1 MKLKQLIFVLGSF
14 YVGSVLAGPAD
25 YVYTPM
31 VEQGEKEIDFKSG
44 TAKQVD
50 GTRTTVNSIG
60 FGYGASEYWFTEVYL
75 KREKSGSDGLSI
87 VEWENKFQLTETGKY
102 PVDIGL
108 ITEIEVPMN
117 NNKAP
122 YEFKIGPLFQT
133 DFGKLQLNGNLLFER
148 KFGRNETNEPQSTEF
163 GYQWQAKYRFKPE
176 FEIGMQGMGETGAWN
191 DWNSTSN
198 QNHRFGPAI
207 FGKVKLAPKQAIKY
221 NAALLFGSS
230 QVAPNHTL
238 RLQVEYEF

>member
-1 MKLKQLIFVLGSF
+1 MKLKQLIFVFGSF

-44 TAKQVD
+44 TAKQLD
-50 GTRTTVNSIG
+50 GTRSTVNSMG

-87 VEWENKFQLTETGKY
+87 VEWENKFQVTETGKY

-122 YEFKIGPLFQT
+122 YEFKFGPLFQT
-133 DFGKLQLNGNLLFER
+133 EFGHVQLNGNLLFER
-148 KFGRNETNEPQSTEF
+148 KFGRNETNEPQNTEF

-176 FEIGMQGMGETGAWN
+176 FELGMQGMGETGAWN
-191 DWNSTSN
+191 DWSSTSN
-198 QNHRFGPAI
+198 QNHRFGPAV
-207 FGKVKLAPKQAIKY
+207 FGKVKLAPKQAVKY

-230 QVAPNHTL
+230 QAAPNHTL

>member
-1 MKLKQLIFVLGSF
+1 MKLKQLIFVFGSF

-44 TAKQVD
+44 TAKQLD
-50 GTRTTVNSIG
+50 GTRSTVNSMG

-122 YEFKIGPLFQT
+122 YEFKFGPLFQT
-133 DFGKLQLNGNLLFER
+133 EFGHVQLNGNLLFER
-148 KFGRNETNEPQSTEF
+148 KFGRNETNEPQNTEF

-176 FEIGMQGMGETGAWN
+176 FELGMQGMGETGAWN
-191 DWNSTSN
+191 DWSSTSN
-198 QNHRFGPAI
+198 QNHRFGPAV
-207 FGKVKLAPKQAIKY
+207 FGKVKLAPKQAVKY

-230 QVAPNHTL
+230 QAAPNDTL

>member
-1 MKLKQLIFVLGSF
+1 MKLKQLIFVIGSF

-25 YVYTPM
+25 YIYTPM

-60 FGYGASEYWFTEVYL
+60 FGYGATDYWFTEVYV

-108 ITEIEVPMN
+108 ITEIEVPIN
-117 NNKAP
+117 NNKEP
-122 YEFKIGPLFQT
+122 YEFKFGPLFQT
-133 DFGKLQLNGNLLFER
+133 EFGRLQLNGNLLFER
-148 KFGRNETNEPQSTEF
+148 KFGRNETNEPQNTEF

-176 FEIGMQGMGETGAWN
+176 FELGMQGMGETGAWN
-191 DWNSTSN
+191 DWSSTSN
-198 QNHRFGPAI
+198 QNHRFGPAV
-207 FGKVKLAPKQAIKY
+207 FGKVKLAPKQAVKY

-230 QVAPNHTL
+230 QAAPNHTL

>member
-1 MKLKQLIFVLGSF
+1 MKLKQLICVLGSF
-14 YVGSVLAGPAD
+14 YIGSVVAGPAD
-25 YVYTPM
+25 YIYYPK
-31 VEQGEKEIDFKSG
+31 VEQGEKEIDYKSG
-44 TAKQVD
+44 TSKQAD
-50 GTRTTVNSIG
+50 GIRTTVHKIG
-60 FGYGASEYWFTEVYL
+60 YGYGATDYWFTEVYVT
-75 KREKSGSDGLSI
+75 REKSGSDGLSI

-133 DFGKLQLNGNLLFER
+133 EFGRLQLNGNLLFER
-148 KFGRNETNEPQSTEF
+148 KFGRNETNEPQNTEF

-176 FEIGMQGMGETGAWN
+176 FELGMQGIGETGAWN
-191 DWNSTSN
+191 DWSSAST
-198 QNHRFGPAI
+198 QNHRFGPAV

-238 RLQVEYEF
+238 RLQLEYEF

>member
-1 MKLKQLIFVLGSF
+1 MKFKYLICLLGSF
-14 YVGSVLAGPAD
+14 YVGSVAAGPAD

-31 VEQGEKEIDFKSG
+31 VEKGEKEIDYKSG
-44 TAKQVD
+44 TAKQAD
-50 GTRTTVNSIG
+50 GTRTTVNKLG
-60 FGYGASEYWFTEVYL
+60 FGYGATDYWFTEVYL
-75 KREKSGSDGLSI
+75 KREKSGSDGLSQ

-108 ITEIEVPMN
+108 ITEIEVPVN

-122 YEFKIGPLFQT
+122 YEFKFGPLFQT
-133 DFGKLQLNGNLLFER
+133 EFGKLQLNGNLLFER
-148 KFGRNETNEPQSTEF
+148 KFGRNETNEQRNTEF

-176 FEIGMQGMGETGAWN
+176 FELGMQGMGETGAWN
-191 DWNSTSN
+191 SWDSASK
-198 QNHRFGPAI
+198 QNHRFGPAV

-230 QVAPNHTL
+230 NVAPDRTL
-238 RLQVEYEF
+238 RMQVEYEF

>member
-1 MKLKQLIFVLGSF
+1 MKLKQLICVLGSF
-14 YVGSVLAGPAD
+14 YIGSVVAGPAD

-87 VEWENKFQLTETGKY
+87 AEWENKFQLTETGKY

-108 ITEIEVPMN
+108 ITEIEVPIN

-122 YEFKIGPLFQT
+122 YEFKFGPLFQG
-133 DFGKLQLNGNLLFER
+133 DFGRLQLNGNLLFER
-148 KFGRNETNEPQSTEF
+148 KFGRNETNEPQNTEF

-176 FEIGMQGMGETGAWN
+176 FELGMQGMGETGVWN
-191 DWNSTSN
+191 DWSSASN
-198 QNHRFGPAI
+198 QNHRFGPAV

>member
-1 MKLKQLIFVLGSF
+1 MKLKQLIFVFGSF

-44 TAKQVD
+44 TAKQLD
-50 GTRTTVNSIG
+50 GTRSTVNSMG

-108 ITEIEVPMN
+108 ITEIEVPIN

-122 YEFKIGPLFQT
+122 YEFKFGPLFQT
-133 DFGKLQLNGNLLFER
+133 EFGHVQLNGNLLFER
-148 KFGRNETNEPQSTEF
+148 KFGRNETNEPQNTEF

-176 FEIGMQGMGETGAWN
+176 FELGMQGMGETGVWN
-191 DWNSTSN
+191 DWSSASN
-198 QNHRFGPAI
+198 QNHRFGPAV

>member
-1 MKLKQLIFVLGSF
+1 MKLKQLIFVFGSF

-44 TAKQVD
+44 TAKQLD
-50 GTRTTVNSIG
+50 GTRSTVNSMG

-108 ITEIEVPMN
+108 ITEIEVPIN

-122 YEFKIGPLFQT
+122 YEFKFGPLFQT
-133 DFGKLQLNGNLLFER
+133 EFGHVQLNGNLLFER
-148 KFGRNETNEPQSTEF
+148 KFGRNETNEPQNTEF

-176 FEIGMQGMGETGAWN
+176 FELGMQGMGETGAWN
-191 DWNSTSN
+191 DWSSTSN
-198 QNHRFGPAI
+198 QNHRFGPAV
-207 FGKVKLAPKQAIKY
+207 FGKVKLAPKQAVKY

-230 QVAPNHTL
+230 QAAPNHTL

>member
-1 MKLKQLIFVLGSF
+1 MKLKQLIFVFGSF

-44 TAKQVD
+44 TTKQLD
-50 GTRTTVNSIG
+50 GTRSTVNSMG

-122 YEFKIGPLFQT
+122 YEFKFGPLFQT
-133 DFGKLQLNGNLLFER
+133 EFGHVQLNGNLLFER
-148 KFGRNETNEPQSTEF
+148 KFGRNETNEPQNTEF

-176 FEIGMQGMGETGAWN
+176 FELGMQGMGETGAWN
-191 DWNSTSN
+191 DWSSTSN
-198 QNHRFGPAI
+198 QNHRFGPAV
-207 FGKVKLAPKQAIKY
+207 FGKVKLAPKQAVKY

-230 QVAPNHTL
+230 QAAPNHTL

>member
-1 MKLKQLIFVLGSF
+1 MKLKQLIFVFGSF

-44 TAKQVD
+44 TAKQLD
-50 GTRTTVNSIG
+50 GTRSTVNSMG

-176 FEIGMQGMGETGAWN
+176 FELGMQGMGETGAWN
-191 DWNSTSN
+191 DWSSTSN
-198 QNHRFGPAI
+198 QNHRFGPAV
-207 FGKVKLAPKQAIKY
+207 FGKVKLAPKQAVKY

-230 QVAPNHTL
+230 QAAPNHTL

>member
-1 MKLKQLIFVLGSF
+1 MKLKQLIFVFGSF

-44 TAKQVD
+44 TAKQLD
-50 GTRTTVNSIG
+50 GTRSTVNSMG

-87 VEWENKFQLTETGKY
+87 VEWENKFQVTETGKY

-122 YEFKIGPLFQT
+122 YEFKFGPLFQT
-133 DFGKLQLNGNLLFER
+133 EFGHVQLNGNLLFER
-148 KFGRNETNEPQSTEF
+148 KFGRNETNEPQNTEF

-176 FEIGMQGMGETGAWN
+176 FELGMQGMGETGAWN
-191 DWNSTSN
+191 DWRSTSN
-198 QNHRFGPAI
+198 QNHRFGPAV
-207 FGKVKLAPKQAIKY
+207 FGKVKLAPKQAVKY

-230 QVAPNHTL
+230 QAAPNHTL

>member
-1 MKLKQLIFVLGSF
+1 MKLKQLICVLGSF
-14 YVGSVLAGPAD
+14 YVGSVVASPAD
-25 YVYTPM
+25 YVYSPM

-44 TAKQVD
+44 TAKEID
-50 GTRTTVNSIG
+50 GTRSLANSIG
-60 FGYGASEYWFTEVYL
+60 FGYGATEYWFTEVYL

-176 FEIGMQGMGETGAWN
+176 FELGMQGMGETGAWN
-191 DWNSTSN
+191 DWSNASN
-198 QNHRFGPAI
+198 QNHRFGPAV

-221 NAALLFGSS
+221 NAAVLFGSS
-230 QVAPNHTL
+230 QVSPNHTL

>member
-1 MKLKQLIFVLGSF
+1 M
-14 YVGSVLAGPAD
+14 
-25 YVYTPM
+25 
-31 VEQGEKEIDFKSG
+31 
-44 TAKQVD
+44 
-50 GTRTTVNSIG
+50 G

-108 ITEIEVPMN
+108 ITEIEVPIN

-122 YEFKIGPLFQT
+122 YEFKFGPLFQT
-133 DFGKLQLNGNLLFER
+133 EFGHVQLNGNLLFER
-148 KFGRNETNEPQSTEF
+148 KFGRNETNEPQNTEF

-176 FEIGMQGMGETGAWN
+176 FELGMQGMGETGAWN
-191 DWNSTSN
+191 DWSSTSN
-198 QNHRFGPAI
+198 QNHRFGPAV
-207 FGKVKLAPKQAIKY
+207 FGKVKLAPKQAVKY

-230 QVAPNHTL
+230 QAAPNHTL

>member
-1 MKLKQLIFVLGSF
+1 MKLKQLIFVFGSF

-44 TAKQVD
+44 TAKQLD
-50 GTRTTVNSIG
+50 GTRSTVNSMG

-87 VEWENKFQLTETGKY
+87 VEWENKFQVTETGKY

-122 YEFKIGPLFQT
+122 YEFKFGPLFQT
-133 DFGKLQLNGNLLFER
+133 EFGHVQLNGNLLFER
-148 KFGRNETNEPQSTEF
+148 KFGRNETNEPQNTEF

-176 FEIGMQGMGETGAWN
+176 FELGMQGMGETGAWN
-191 DWNSTSN
+191 DWSNASN
-198 QNHRFGPAI
+198 QNHRFGPAV

-221 NAALLFGSS
+221 NAAVLFGSS
-230 QVAPNHTL
+230 QVSPNHTL

>member
-87 VEWENKFQLTETGKY
+87 AEWENKFQLTETGKY

-122 YEFKIGPLFQT
+122 YEFKFGPLFQT
-133 DFGKLQLNGNLLFER
+133 EFGQLQLNGNLLFER
-148 KFGRNETNEPQSTEF
+148 KFGRNETNEPQNTEF

-176 FEIGMQGMGETGAWN
+176 FELGMQGMGETGAWN
-191 DWNSTSN
+191 DWSSASN
-198 QNHRFGPAI
+198 QNHRFGPAV
-207 FGKVKLAPKQAIKY
+207 FGKVKLAPKQAVKY

>member
-1 MKLKQLIFVLGSF
+1 MKLKQLIFVFGSF

-50 GTRTTVNSIG
+50 GTRTTVNSMG

-108 ITEIEVPMN
+108 ITEIEVPIN

-122 YEFKIGPLFQT
+122 YEFKFGPLFQT
-133 DFGKLQLNGNLLFER
+133 EFGHVQLNGNLLFER
-148 KFGRNETNEPQSTEF
+148 KFGRNETNEPQNTEF

-176 FEIGMQGMGETGAWN
+176 FELGMQGMGETGAWN
-191 DWNSTSN
+191 DWSSTSN
-198 QNHRFGPAI
+198 QNHRFGPAV
-207 FGKVKLAPKQAIKY
+207 FGKVKLAPKQAVKY

-230 QVAPNHTL
+230 QAAPNHTL

>member
-1 MKLKQLIFVLGSF
+1 MKLKQLIFVFGSF

-44 TAKQVD
+44 TAKQLD
-50 GTRTTVNSIG
+50 GTRSTVNSMG

-108 ITEIEVPMN
+108 ITEIEVPIN

-122 YEFKIGPLFQT
+122 YEFKFGPLFQT
-133 DFGKLQLNGNLLFER
+133 EFGHVQLNGNLLFER
-148 KFGRNETNEPQSTEF
+148 KFGRNETNEPQNTEF

-176 FEIGMQGMGETGAWN
+176 FELGMQGMGETGAWN
-191 DWNSTSN
+191 DWSSTSN
-198 QNHRFGPAI
+198 QNHRFGPAV
-207 FGKVKLAPKQAIKY
+207 FGKVKLAPKQAVKY

-230 QVAPNHTL
+230 QATPNHTL

>member
-1 MKLKQLIFVLGSF
+1 MKLKQLIFVFGSF

-31 VEQGEKEIDFKSG
+31 VEQGEKEVDFKSG
-44 TAKQVD
+44 TAKQLD
-50 GTRTTVNSIG
+50 GTRSTVNSMG

-122 YEFKIGPLFQT
+122 YEFKFGPLFQT
-133 DFGKLQLNGNLLFER
+133 EFGHVQLNGNLLFER
-148 KFGRNETNEPQSTEF
+148 KFGRNETNEPQNTEF

-176 FEIGMQGMGETGAWN
+176 FELGMQGMGETGAWN
-191 DWNSTSN
+191 DWSSTSN
-198 QNHRFGPAI
+198 QNHRFGPAV
-207 FGKVKLAPKQAIKY
+207 FGKVKLAPKQAVKY

>member
-1 MKLKQLIFVLGSF
+1 MKLKQLIFVFGSF

-44 TAKQVD
+44 TAKQLD
-50 GTRTTVNSIG
+50 GTRSTVNSMG

-87 VEWENKFQLTETGKY
+87 VEWENKFQVTETGKY

-122 YEFKIGPLFQT
+122 YEFKFGPLFQT
-133 DFGKLQLNGNLLFER
+133 EFGHVQLNGNLLFER
-148 KFGRNETNEPQSTEF
+148 KFGRNETNEPQNTEF

-176 FEIGMQGMGETGAWN
+176 FELGMQGMGETGAWN
-191 DWNSTSN
+191 DWSNASN
-198 QNHRFGPAI
+198 QNHRFGPAV

-221 NAALLFGSS
+221 NAAVLFGSS

>member
-1 MKLKQLIFVLGSF
+1 MKLKQLIFVFGSF

-44 TAKQVD
+44 TAKQLD
-50 GTRTTVNSIG
+50 GTRSTVNSMG

-87 VEWENKFQLTETGKY
+87 VEWENKFQVTETGKY

-122 YEFKIGPLFQT
+122 YEFKFGPLFQT
-133 DFGKLQLNGNLLFER
+133 EFGHVQLNGNLLFER
-148 KFGRNETNEPQSTEF
+148 KFGRNETNEPQNTEF

-176 FEIGMQGMGETGAWN
+176 FELGMQGMGETGAWN
-191 DWNSTSN
+191 DWSNASN
-198 QNHRFGPAI
+198 QNHRFGPAV
-207 FGKVKLAPKQAIKY
+207 FGKVKLAPKQAVKY

-230 QVAPNHTL
+230 QAAPNHTL

>member
-1 MKLKQLIFVLGSF
+1 MKLKQLIFVFGSF

-31 VEQGEKEIDFKSG
+31 VEQGEKEVDFKSG
-44 TAKQVD
+44 TAKQLD
-50 GTRTTVNSIG
+50 GTRSTVNSMG

-87 VEWENKFQLTETGKY
+87 VEWENKFQVTETGKY

-122 YEFKIGPLFQT
+122 YEFKFGPLFQT
-133 DFGKLQLNGNLLFER
+133 EFGHVQLNGNLLFER
-148 KFGRNETNEPQSTEF
+148 KFGRNETNEPQNTEF

-176 FEIGMQGMGETGAWN
+176 FELGMQGMGETGAWN
-191 DWNSTSN
+191 DWSSTSN
-198 QNHRFGPAI
+198 QNHRFGPAV
-207 FGKVKLAPKQAIKY
+207 FGKVKLAPKQAVKY

-230 QVAPNHTL
+230 QAAPNHTL

>member
-1 MKLKQLIFVLGSF
+1 MKLKQLIFVLGSI
-14 YVGSVLAGPAD
+14 YVESVLAGPAD

-87 VEWENKFQLTETGKY
+87 AEWENKFQLTETGKY

-108 ITEIEVPMN
+108 ITEIEVPIN

-122 YEFKIGPLFQT
+122 YEFKFGPLFQG
-133 DFGKLQLNGNLLFER
+133 DFGRLQLNGNLLFER
-148 KFGRNETNEPQSTEF
+148 KFGRNETNEPQNTEF

-176 FEIGMQGMGETGAWN
+176 FELGMQGMGETGAWN
-191 DWNSTSN
+191 DWSSASN
-198 QNHRFGPAI
+198 QNHRFGPAV

>member
-1 MKLKQLIFVLGSF
+1 MKLKQLIFVFGSF

-44 TAKQVD
+44 TAKQLD
-50 GTRTTVNSIG
+50 GTRSTVNSMG

-122 YEFKIGPLFQT
+122 YEFKFGPLFQT
-133 DFGKLQLNGNLLFER
+133 EFGHVQLNGNLLFER
-148 KFGRNETNEPQSTEF
+148 KFGRNETNEPQNTEF

-176 FEIGMQGMGETGAWN
+176 FELGMQGMGETGAWN
-191 DWNSTSN
+191 DWSSTSN
-198 QNHRFGPAI
+198 QNHRFGPAV
-207 FGKVKLAPKQAIKY
+207 FGKVKLAPKQAVKY

-230 QVAPNHTL
+230 QAAPNHTL

>member
-1 MKLKQLIFVLGSF
+1 MKLKQLICVLGSF
-14 YVGSVLAGPAD
+14 YVGSVVAGPAD
-25 YVYTPM
+25 YVYNPM

-44 TAKQVD
+44 TAKQTD
-50 GTRTTVNSIG
+50 GTRTTVNTLG
-60 FGYGASEYWFTEVYL
+60 FGYGATDYWFTEFYV
-75 KREKSGSDGLSI
+75 KREKEGSDGLSL

-148 KFGRNETNEPQSTEF
+148 KFGRNETKEPQSTEF

-176 FEIGMQGMGETGAWN
+176 FELGMQGMGETGAWN
-191 DWNSTSN
+191 DWNSTTK
-198 QNHRFGPAI
+198 QNHRFGPAV

>member
-1 MKLKQLIFVLGSF
+1 MKLKQLIFVFGSF

-44 TAKQVD
+44 TAKQLD
-50 GTRTTVNSIG
+50 GTRSTVNSMG

-87 VEWENKFQLTETGKY
+87 VEWENKFQVTETGKY

-108 ITEIEVPMN
+108 ITEIEVPIN

-122 YEFKIGPLFQT
+122 YEFKFGPLFQT
-133 DFGKLQLNGNLLFER
+133 EFGHVQLNGNLLFER
-148 KFGRNETNEPQSTEF
+148 KFGRNETNEPQNTEF

-176 FEIGMQGMGETGAWN
+176 FELGMQGMGETGAWN
-191 DWNSTSN
+191 DWSSTSN
-198 QNHRFGPAI
+198 QNHRFGPAV
-207 FGKVKLAPKQAIKY
+207 FGKVKLAPKQAVKY

-230 QVAPNHTL
+230 QAAPNHTL